1 MTYARGLLLTPVNR
15 PSFSPSK
22 SSRIAPPLYT
32 VPEQRELQRR
42 ASLLVATLARCEHYR
57 LRVSDVSTVTGDP
70 GPWRVALE
78 YAITS
83 KLVERSCGFVQITM
97 SERARRK
104 LP

>member
-1 MTYARGLLLTPVNR
+1 
-15 PSFSPSK
+15 
-22 SSRIAPPLYT
+22 LYT
-32 VPEQRELQRR
+32 VAEQRELQRLT
-42 ASLLVATLARCEHYR
+42 SVLMATLVRCEHYR
-57 LRVSDVSTVTGDP
+57 LRISDVSTMTGDP

-83 KLVERSCGFVQITM
+83 KLVERSSGFVQITM